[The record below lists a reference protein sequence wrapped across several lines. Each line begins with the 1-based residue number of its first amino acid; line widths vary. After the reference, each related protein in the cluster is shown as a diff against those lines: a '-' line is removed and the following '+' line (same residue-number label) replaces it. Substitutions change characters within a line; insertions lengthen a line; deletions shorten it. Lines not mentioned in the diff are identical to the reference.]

1 MYSVLKENPDL
12 VVLDDPI
19 SSFDGNKKFAIINML
34 FMGKHSLKN
43 RTVLLLTHEFNTV
56 IDAIY
61 NMPYN
66 FNPTAIGATGLAGGA
81 AITTALAALGPGG
94 ILGGIA
100 TLGIIGLISEGI
112 AQYGVDAIFSA
123 VIKELYRKGETKEE
137 ILRKIK
143 KYPISKELKRKLKE
157 NIEKV

>member
-1 MYSVLKENPDL
+1 MV
-12 VVLDDPI
+12 
-19 SSFDGNKKFAIINML
+19 
-34 FMGKHSLKN
+34 
-43 RTVLLLTHEFNTV
+43 
-56 IDAIY
+56 
-61 NMPYN
+61 
-66 FNPTAIGATGLAGGA
+66 TAIGATGLAGGA

-100 TLGIIGLISEGI
+100 TLVIIGLISEGI